1 MFITMQANLAIL
13 KDRVSR
19 HGFLV
24 VFAAFALLS
33 APVSFAQTTVN
44 YTMQTGNFNSS
55 LTERNN
61 NPPYAGTYNN
71 GATEIGNYA
80 NGGSFGNTPGAAA
93 FQTFTTTGNGNT
105 GAVRAL
111 QVGDTFTISAYTGAN
126 PSAGGYLGISFRDST
141 TYSNFSNATD
151 STTELRF
158 QLDNTGGWKVYN
170 GGSAV
175 DSGLGA
181 ASDRTFTVKI
191 TSDNTFNA
199 TIGGNT
205 YYDLS
210 MAAGGGKIDSFSI
223 YTFGDNNQ
231 NSFWKN
237 ASLANTGTVELGYAA
252 PGGTTRT
259 FSTVISDG
267 LVANSTSTTSANA
280 VFVGGDAGSQ
290 VNLTAANTY
299 TGLTTVNQNARLE
312 IQNASALGGTAS
324 GTTVSDGGSLS
335 LYQATG
341 GITVANEALS
351 LSGVGVSGANGA
363 LRNTGGNNAW
373 NGGVTLGAN
382 TRINADTTGSSGSLT
397 IGGAVSGG
405 SNVLFLGAMGG
416 TNGNT
421 GGNLII
427 NGAISG
433 AGASQNGTTTS
444 IYKDGAGTLTLGG
457 ANTYTGDTRIAQ
469 GNLTVSLSA
478 GNLGSGSDVFIAD
491 GASLTLNNH
500 ATVASVQEWGNNNG
514 GTITLGSGV
523 LLTINGANKGTM
535 FQNSITGAGSLSMS
549 GSGTSSLSLY
559 GTQSY
564 TGSTLVSGGKLS
576 TGVAL
581 ASSGITVSSGGTF
594 ETSAAN
600 IVADTSAVQ
609 INASSTYSL
618 GGNDTV
624 KSLSTQGL
632 LTTTNGSTLT
642 TTDTTSS
649 SVTVTGGTIGA
660 NITSGGGVNV
670 SSGST
675 ALNGKITAASGSTFR
690 VSGQLTTGGSDNI
703 GDTTDVNLNSTGTLS
718 LGGNETIGFFQ
729 SFGNGSLL
737 GTGNKLQATA
747 YALNGGT
754 ISANLGTGNLAVN
767 TAGSTTT
774 LNGTSD
780 STSVI
785 IWNGSLLLGAS
796 ERLNNSANLSVRGG
810 LLNLQA
816 FNETVNTVSVT
827 NGATVSGSGTLTA
840 TSYALEGGTVN
851 ANLGT
856 GTINATTNST
866 TLNGAS
872 AAATVNVS
880 GGLLALGSANRLA
893 DTAAVAVSNGGTLDL
908 NGNDTVGSLTTA
920 NGTTVGGTGTLTAA
934 NYNLNGG
941 TVNANL
947 GAGTVTASSGTTSL
961 NGSAAATTVNVNGGT
976 LNTGGANKLAD
987 AATVAVSSGTLG
999 VGGNDTVGSV
1009 AISSTGT
1016 VTVAANSTLTATAN
1030 STISGTGKATGGTLA
1045 VGNNANLNLANDAKT
1060 TTSDISIGSG
1070 SALTGTG
1077 GTTGKIGGGG
1087 LLSAGNSPGILTA
1100 GQVDVSGGLDFAFEF
1115 TGSGA
1120 PIYSNANSSRNDL
1133 LHLTNGSNPFV
1144 GSFSNANNLS
1154 FYFND
1159 SSLLGNLAA
1168 INPTTYLGGF
1178 YVDSLN
1184 FDIAS
1189 LLSAAT
1195 KNFYVADANGLTSF
1209 NGVNYALMSS
1219 DVVSRVIFDN
1229 ANQTSSAF
1237 ATGTTSGTVLSVT
1250 MVPEPS
1256 SASLLT
1262 FALSGLLALRRRQP
1276 KIPS

>member
-1 MFITMQANLAIL
+1 MQANFGNQ
-13 KDRVSR
+13 VSR
-19 HGFLV
+19 VFRRSIVCILHGFAL
-24 VFAAFALLS
+24 FAAPFTH
-33 APVSFAQTTVN
+33 AQTTVT
-44 YTMQTGNFNSS
+44 YVMQDSNFP
-55 LTERNN
+55 TQF
-61 NPPYAGTYNN
+61 NN
-71 GATEIGNYA
+71 GGDFFNQGSTELGMWANTGAKQTAAWKNFTIDGNNGSTARNLQIGDVFSISVSATRAFGQIGFSLNAGGTQGSNYA
-80 NGGSFGNTPGAAA
+80 NTTSGSRMFVNTDNFGSWYVGGLSGGATASLGYSPIENVYKDYR
-93 FQTFTTTGNGNT
+93 FTVRITSQTTADITLSVDGTDY
-105 GAVRAL
+105 RA
-111 QVGDTFTISAYTGAN
+111 
-126 PSAGGYLGISFRDST
+126 
-141 TYSNFSNATD
+141 
-151 STTELRF
+151 
-158 QLDNTGGWKVYN
+158 YN
-170 GGSAV
+170 RTLGGSAGANLSAFSIYGFDMWDGSSNDNAFWKQTTSV
-175 DSGLGA
+175 QNSGRVEVG
-181 ASDRTFTVKI
+181 
-191 TSDNTFNA
+191 
-199 TIGGNT
+199 
-205 YYDLS
+205 YY
-210 MAAGGGKIDSFSI
+210 AAGGTSV
-223 YTFGDNNQ
+223 T
-231 NSFWKN
+231 
-237 ASLANTGTVELGYAA
+237 
-252 PGGTTRT
+252 PGLIT
-259 FSTVISDG
+259 DG
-267 LVANSTSTTSANA
+267 LAANSTSATSANA
-280 VFVGGDAGSQ
+280 VFVGGAAGSQ

-299 TGLTTVNQNARLE
+299 TGLTTVNANARLE
-312 IQNASALGGTAS
+312 VQNASALGGTAN
-324 GTTVSDGGSLS
+324 GTTVSDGGALS

-351 LSGVGVSGANGA
+351 LSGVGVSSANGA

-373 NGGVTLGAN
+373 NGSVTLGAN

-397 IGGAVSGG
+397 IGGAVNGG
-405 SNVLFLGAMGG
+405 SRVLFLGAMGG

-421 GGNLII
+421 GGNITI
-427 NGAISG
+427 NGVISG
-433 AGASQNGTTTS
+433 AGASQNSTTTS

-469 GNLTVSLSA
+469 GNLTVSFSSGNL

-500 ATVASVQEWGNNNG
+500 ATVASVQQWGNNNG
-514 GTITLGSGV
+514 GTITLGSGI

-535 FQNSITGAGSLSMS
+535 FQNSITGAGGLSMS

-564 TGSTLVSGGKLS
+564 TGFTLVSGGKLS

-581 ASSGITVSSGGTF
+581 ASSGITVTSGGTF

-600 IVADTSAVQ
+600 IIADTSAVQ
-609 INASSTYSL
+609 INANSTYSL

-632 LTTTNGSTLT
+632 LTTANGSTLT
-642 TTDTTSS
+642 TTDTTLS

-675 ALNGKITAASGSTFR
+675 TLNGKITAASGSALSVT
-690 VSGQLTTGGSDNI
+690 GQLTTSGTDNI
-703 GDTTDVNLNSTGTLS
+703 GNTTHVNLGSTGTLT
-718 LGGNETIGFFQ
+718 LGGDETIGFFE
-729 SFGNGSLL
+729 SHGNGSLS
-737 GTGNKLQATA
+737 GSGKKLQGTA
-747 YALNGGT
+747 YSLNGGT

-785 IWNGSLLLGAS
+785 IWDGSLLLGAN

-810 LLNLQA
+810 LLNLQT
-816 FNETVNTVSVT
+816 FNETVSTVSVT

-840 TSYALEGGTVN
+840 STYAL
-851 ANLGT
+851 
-856 GTINATTNST
+856 
-866 TLNGAS
+866 
-872 AAATVNVS
+872 
-880 GGLLALGSANRLA
+880 
-893 DTAAVAVSNGGTLDL
+893 D
-908 NGNDTVGSLTTA
+908 
-920 NGTTVGGTGTLTAA
+920 
-934 NYNLNGG
+934 GG

-961 NGSAAATTVNVNGGT
+961 NGSSAATTVNVSGGLLALGAANRLADSAAVNVSSGTLDTATHNDTVGSLTTTGGTVGGSGTLTAATYALNGGTVNASLGAGTVTASSGTTSLNGSSAANAVTVNGGT
-976 LNTGGANKLAD
+976 LNTGGADKLANS
-987 AATVAVSSGTLG
+987 ATVAVTSGTLG

-1016 VTVAANSTLTATAN
+1016 VTVAANSTLTATAT

-1045 VGNNANLNLANDAKT
+1045 VANNANLNLSNDAKT
-1060 TTSDISIGSG
+1060 TTSDISVGSG

-1087 LLSAGNSPGILTA
+1087 LLSAGNSSGILTA
-1100 GQVDVSGGLDFAFEF
+1100 GQVDLSGGLDFAFEF

-1133 LHLTNGSNPFV
+1133 LHLTSGSSPFV
-1144 GSFSNANNLS
+1144 GSFSTANNLS

-1189 LLSAAT
+1189 LLSAAS
-1195 KNFYVADANGLTSF
+1195 KNFYVADTNGLISF
-1209 NGVNYALMSS
+1209 NGVSYALMSS
-1219 DVVSRVIFDN
+1219 DVVNRVLFSN
-1229 ANQTSSAF
+1229 ANQTNSEF
-1237 ATGTTSGTVLSVT
+1237 ATGTTNGTVLSVT

-1256 SASLLT
+1256 SASLLI
-1262 FALSGLLALRRRQP
+1262 FALSGLLARRRRRA
-1276 KIPS
+1276 

>member
-1 MFITMQANLAIL
+1 MFIKMQANCGLLGKASFTVFQILA
-13 KDRVSR
+13 SAA
-19 HGFLV
+19 LV
-24 VFAAFALLS
+24 FHFASFAG
-33 APVSFAQTTVN
+33 AQTTVG
-44 YTMQTGNFNSS
+44 YTMQTGNFNA
-55 LTERNN
+55 LQTERNN
-61 NPPYAGTYNN
+61 NPPYSGTYNN
-71 GATEIGNYA
+71 GATELGNYA

-93 FQTFTTTGNGNT
+93 FQTFTTTGNGST

-111 QVGDTFTISAYTGAN
+111 QVGDTFTITGFTSAN

-141 TYSNFSNATD
+141 TYSNFFSSTD
-151 STTELRF
+151 SATEARF

-170 GGSAV
+170 AGTAV
-175 DSGLGA
+175 DSNLGSNA
-181 ASDRTFTVKI
+181 DRTFTIKV

-199 TIGGNT
+199 TVGGTT

-231 NSFWKN
+231 NSFWKS
-237 ASLANTGTVELGYAA
+237 ASLTSTGTVELGYAA

-267 LVANSTSTTSANA
+267 LAANSTSTTSANA

-335 LYQATG
+335 LYQGTG
-341 GITVANEALS
+341 GITVAGES
-351 LSGVGVSGANGA
+351 LTLNGVGVSGANGA

-373 NGGVTLGAN
+373 NGSVTLGAN

-405 SNVLFLGAMGG
+405 SHVLFLGAMGG

-421 GGNLII
+421 GGNITI

-433 AGASQNGTTTS
+433 AGGLQGTTTS

-469 GNLTVSLSA
+469 GNLTVSFSA

-581 ASSGITVSSGGTF
+581 ASSAITVSSGGTF

-675 ALNGKITAASGSTFR
+675 ILNGKITAASGSTFS
-690 VSGQLTTGGSDNI
+690 VGGQLTTGGTDNI
-703 GDTTDVNLNSTGTLS
+703 GDTTAVNLGSTGTLT
-718 LGGNETIGFFQ
+718 LGGNETVGFFQ

-737 GTGNKLQATA
+737 GTGNKLQGTG
-747 YALNGGT
+747 YSLNGGT
-754 ISANLGTGNLAVN
+754 ISANLGTGNLSVN

-774 LNGTSD
+774 LNGTAD

-810 LLNLQA
+810 QLNLQA

-866 TLNGAS
+866 TLTGAS

-920 NGTTVGGTGTLTAA
+920 TGTTVGGTGTLTAA

-961 NGSAAATTVNVNGGT
+961 NGSAAATTVTVNGGT
-976 LNTGGANKLAD
+976 LNTGGADKLANS
-987 AATVAVSSGTLG
+987 ASVAVSSGTLG

-1016 VTVAANSTLTATAN
+1016 VTVAANSTLTASAN

-1045 VGNNANLNLANDAKT
+1045 VANNANLNLSNDAKT

-1077 GTTGKIGGGG
+1077 GTTGKVGGGG

-1120 PIYSNANSSRNDL
+1120 PIYSNASSSRNDL
-1133 LHLTNGSNPFV
+1133 LHLTSGSSPFV
-1144 GSFSNANNLS
+1144 GSFSTANNLS

-1195 KNFYVADANGLTSF
+1195 KNFYVADANGLISF

-1262 FALSGLLALRRRQP
+1262 FALSGLFALRRRRNA
-1276 KIPS
+1276 

>member
-1 MFITMQANLAIL
+1 MSIKMQANSVLL
-13 KDRVSR
+13 LDRALR
-19 HGFLV
+19 HAKAVGFT
-24 VFAAFALLS
+24 VFAFFA
-33 APVSFAQTTVN
+33 APVSYAQTTVN
-44 YTMQTGNFNSS
+44 YTMQTGNFNSL

-61 NPPYAGTYNN
+61 NPPYSGTYNN
-71 GATEIGNYA
+71 GATELGNYA

-93 FQTFTTTGNGNT
+93 FQTFTTTGNGST

-111 QVGDTFTISAYTGAN
+111 QVGDTFTITGFTSAN

-141 TYSNFSNATD
+141 TYSNFFSSTD
-151 STTELRF
+151 SATEARF

-170 GGSAV
+170 AGTAV
-175 DSGLGA
+175 DSNLGSNA
-181 ASDRTFTVKI
+181 DRTFTIKV

-199 TIGGNT
+199 TVGGTT

-231 NSFWKN
+231 NSFWKS
-237 ASLANTGTVELGYAA
+237 ASLTSTGTVELGYAA

-267 LVANSTSTTSANA
+267 LAANSTSTTSANA

-335 LYQATG
+335 LYQGTG
-341 GITVANEALS
+341 GITVAGES
-351 LSGVGVSGANGA
+351 LTLNGVGVSGANGA

-373 NGGVTLGAN
+373 NGSVTLGAN

-421 GGNLII
+421 GGNITI

-433 AGASQNGTTTS
+433 AGADQNSTTTS

-469 GNLTVSLSA
+469 GNLTVSFSA

-514 GTITLGSGV
+514 GTISLGSGAT
-523 LLTINGANKGTM
+523 LTVNGANKGDM
-535 FQNSITGAGSLSMS
+535 FQNSISGTGNLTMA
-549 GSGTSSLSLY
+549 GSGTSTLGLY
-559 GTQSY
+559 GTQTY
-564 TGSTLVSGGKLS
+564 TGTTTVSGGKIS
-576 TGVAL
+576 SGVAL
-581 ASSGITVSSGGTF
+581 ASTNITVSGGTF
-594 ETSAAN
+594 ETSSSN
-600 IVADTSAVQ
+600 IVADTSTVDM
-609 INASSTYSL
+609 SSGTYSL

-624 KSLSTQGL
+624 KTLNITGGL
-632 LTTTNGSTLT
+632 LTTTTGATLS
-642 TTDTTSS
+642 TTDTTLYS
-649 SVTVTGGTIGA
+649 TKINGGTITA
-660 NITSGGGVNV
+660 NVNSAGGVAFQ
-670 SSGST
+670 SGST
-675 ALNGKITAASGSTFR
+675 TINGKVTAAGSSYFAVNGGAVT
-690 VSGQLTTGGSDNI
+690 TTGTDNI
-703 GDTTDVNLNSTGTLS
+703 GDSSFVNLISGSLT
-718 LGGNETIGFFQ
+718 LGGNETVGNFQ
-729 SFGNGSLL
+729 SSGGSLL
-737 GTGNKLQATA
+737 GTGNKLQAGT
-747 YALNGGT
+747 YGLNGGT
-754 ISANLGTGNLAVN
+754 ISANLGTGNIS
-767 TAGSTTT
+767 TSSGSTT

-780 STSVI
+780 SANVTL
-785 IWNGSLLLGAS
+785 WGGSLLLGAN
-796 ERLNNSANLSVRGG
+796 ERLNNSASVSVSGG
-810 LLNLQA
+810 LLNLQT
-816 FNETVNTVSVT
+816 FNETVNTLSVT
-827 NGATVSGSGTLTA
+827 NGGTVSGTGTLTA
-840 TSYALEGGTVN
+840 TNYNLNGGTVN
-851 ANLGT
+851 ANLGA

-893 DTAAVAVSNGGTLDL
+893 DTAAVAISNGGTLNL
-908 NGNDTVGSLTTA
+908 NGNDNVGSLTTA
-920 NGTTVGGTGTLTAA
+920 TGTTVGGTGTLTAT

-947 GAGTVTASSGTTSL
+947 GAGTLTAASGTTSL
-961 NGSAAATTVNVNGGT
+961 SGTAAATTVTVSGGT
-976 LNTGGANKLAD
+976 LNTSGANKLAD
-987 AATVAVSSGTLG
+987 TATVAVTSGTLG

-1009 AISSTGT
+1009 AISSSGT
-1016 VTVAANSTLTATAN
+1016 VSVAANSTLTATAN

-1045 VGNNANLNLANDAKT
+1045 VANNANLNLSNDAKT

-1100 GQVDVSGGLDFAFEF
+1100 GQVDVSSGLDFAFEF

-1120 PIYSNANSSRNDL
+1120 PTYSLAGNSRNDL

-1144 GSFSNANNLS
+1144 GSFSTANNLS

-1195 KNFYVADANGLTSF
+1195 KNFYVADANGLISF
-1209 NGVNYALMSS
+1209 NGVSYALMSS

-1229 ANQTSSAF
+1229 ANQTSSDF

-1262 FALSGLLALRRRQP
+1262 FALSGLFALRRRRNA
-1276 KIPS
+1276 